1 MYLLFRHQGEQESA
15 KLWRRV
21 SEAIEN
27 DDQQAAT
34 EEKSI
39 LEEAQRNAAK
49 ERKSI
54 GYEWVPKHFELV
66 RTYYMVFLLLCII
79 LVVIASTNKITVFE
93 QWIQN
98 TVRVHVFPL
107 LLLVFIFSRK
117 FILKPLTKNLL
128 VKLFICCSYLGI

>member
-79 LVVIASTNKITVFE
+79 LVAIASTNKV
-93 QWIQN
+93 
-98 TVRVHVFPL
+98 
-107 LLLVFIFSRK
+107 
-117 FILKPLTKNLL
+117 ILT
-128 VKLFICCSYLGI
+128 FYR